1 MSTLHAYLNVC
12 YGTNFK
18 DILTLGK
25 TNGDLFF
32 IFAAV
37 FIFILCCA
45 VRLYISTVFD
55 FIVFGHSHDIVRSIF
70 KFFLFRQNDDGDNEV
85 KEEKIEKEKD

>member
-25 TNGDLFF
+25 TNEDLFF
-32 IFAAV
+32 ILLLV
-37 FIFILCCA
+37 FFFILCCA

-70 KFFLFRQNDDGDNEV
+70 KIFFYFD
-85 KEEKIEKEKD
+85 KTTMKTTK